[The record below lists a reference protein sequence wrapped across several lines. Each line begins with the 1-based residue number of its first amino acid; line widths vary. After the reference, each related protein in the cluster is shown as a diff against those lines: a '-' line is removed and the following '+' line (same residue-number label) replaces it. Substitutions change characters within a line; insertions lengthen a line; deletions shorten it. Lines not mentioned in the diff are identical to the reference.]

1 MCDLKQQLSF
11 CFQIQTRNKIPSPLE
26 FSKKNV
32 SVFWGAIQQSKKKL
46 HTQKKQGSQL
56 KQQILKNFRFSSLQ
70 FVCYTKTFF
79 SQTKNSLSFLFF
91 RKRDDFT
98 WMHQTAPKETVEGLW
113 ERPKNSG
120 MWVPPQNSW
129 CFSWQH
135 WLWGTPLDTS
145 ALLNPPPPSKQWV
158 EFSLGFHLNM
168 F

>member
-1 MCDLKQQLSF
+1 MKYKKKSLDIDFQNFGDRFRAFYWLIEPQTFFGKQLIEWSNLK
-11 CFQIQTRNKIPSPLE
+11 K
-26 FSKKNV
+26 
-32 SVFWGAIQQSKKKL
+32 FWGKFNYMTKKL
-46 HTQKKQGSQL
+46 SRSKYASLTL
-56 KQQILKNFRFSSLQ
+56 SLQ

-91 RKRDDFT
+91 RKRDAFT

-129 CFSWQH
+129 CFSWRH

-145 ALLNPPPPSKQWV
+145 ALLNAPPPLKIVSRI
-158 EFSLGFHLNM
+158 FLGLSP
-168 F
+168 